1 MNIGDLVWVKGVA
14 SMVIKH
20 MMVSQSTS
28 YERKVLLNVLFDMK
42 MLQKQGEALLFFM
55 SNVSHF
61 CNVYCLI

>member
-42 MLQKQGEALLFFM
+42 MLQKQGEALLFM